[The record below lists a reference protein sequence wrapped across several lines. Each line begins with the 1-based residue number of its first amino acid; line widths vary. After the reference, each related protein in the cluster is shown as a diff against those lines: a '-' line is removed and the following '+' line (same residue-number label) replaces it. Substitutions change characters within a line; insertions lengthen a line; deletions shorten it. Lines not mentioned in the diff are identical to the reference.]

1 MGKKLYTLTTII
13 FAFLNTSIG
22 IGQTQKGSNIET
34 QESFSSFAS
43 SVDTSY
49 DGTRV
54 VVGAYGKS
62 DWGFRVFE
70 YDGNDWQQIGSDID
84 TEYPNT
90 VSHYE
95 VAISDSGNRVVV
107 GAVFNSIPD
116 FGKVRIFEFD
126 GADWNQIGNTLI
138 GESNYDFF
146 GSRISM
152 SSAGNR
158 IIVGAKFN
166 NSSRG
171 NARIFEYNG
180 VDWIQLGEDIDGD
193 IDQFHFAESV
203 SISDDGN
210 VVAVGSNQ
218 FVSNDQ
224 FDTGLTRI
232 FHYDGINWVQV
243 GEDILGEAENDNFGV
258 RISLSENG
266 NRIVVGAGGILTR
279 KGYAKVYDYD
289 GSNWIQLG
297 PTIYGDNI
305 GDSFGRMVSLSN
317 NGTRIAVGSPYNRN
331 SNRPGLVKLYEYH
344 NLNWLQLGN
353 NILGDNELDKFG
365 ETITFSSDGNTLI
378 VGALTYIYSQSG
390 TEEGYA
396 KVFDLSNLVLS
407 TEEMDSYTFM
417 IYPNPATNSVNISN
431 GQDIK
436 AILIY
441 DSAGKLIKHL
451 YKYDDKIDV
460 SSFQNGLYIINIITN
475 QDKKISFKLMKN

>member
-297 PTIYGDNI
+297 LRFT
-305 GDSFGRMVSLSN
+305 V
-317 NGTRIAVGSPYNRN
+317 
-331 SNRPGLVKLYEYH
+331 
-344 NLNWLQLGN
+344 
-353 NILGDNELDKFG
+353 
-365 ETITFSSDGNTLI
+365 
-378 VGALTYIYSQSG
+378 
-390 TEEGYA
+390 
-396 KVFDLSNLVLS
+396 
-407 TEEMDSYTFM
+407 
-417 IYPNPATNSVNISN
+417 
-431 GQDIK
+431 
-436 AILIY
+436 
-441 DSAGKLIKHL
+441 
-451 YKYDDKIDV
+451 
-460 SSFQNGLYIINIITN
+460 II
-475 QDKKISFKLMKN
+475 